1 MKLRT
6 AVLLLIAAIIVGFG
20 GWYLGR
26 TPDTERVAAA
36 QPAFPELGDKL
47 ANAAKIVIL
56 HDGATLELDR
66 AGTGQGGNW
75 TIAQRDFYPALPDK
89 VHALFVSL
97 AELRLVEPRT
107 SNPDQ
112 LGRLGLEDADK
123 TGATSTLVRVT
134 DAQVKPVAAILL
146 GDAFKPGEGA
156 AQASAGSGTAQLY
169 VRKPGETQSWLA
181 EGQITAN
188 TDPSEWMTGDL
199 SNISR
204 DKITSV
210 EVSHGDAKL
219 SFARQDG
226 KFALTAPADHPP
238 LDQSKV
244 DDVARGYE
252 WLALTGVEKAAD
264 MKGDPLGASVF
275 RTDDGLVLTATLVRN
290 DKDIW
295 AVFHAAGD
303 GAAAAQA
310 KTLSALF
317 DGWAYKIGDWKVA
330 ALVPTLDD
338 LKAKPP
344 EKPAVPAPTA
354 TPEPAPAPEAAH

>member
-6 AVLLLIAAIIVGFG
+6 ALLLLVIGVIVGLG

-26 TPDTERVAAA
+26 TPNTDQVAAS
-36 QPAFPELGDKL
+36 QPAFPGLGDNL
-47 ANAAKIVIL
+47 AKATKIVIL
-56 HDGATLELDR
+56 HDGTTLELDR
-66 AGTGQGGNW
+66 AGDDW
-75 TIAQRDFYPALPDK
+75 TIAQRAGYPALSDK

-107 SNPDQ
+107 SNPDL
-112 LGRLGLEDADK
+112 LGRLGLDD
-123 TGATSTLVRVT
+123 TGKPGAKSTLVRVS
-134 DAQVKPVAAILL
+134 DAQDKPVAAILL
-146 GDAFKPGEGA
+146 GNAFKPGEGA
-156 AQASAGSGTAQLY
+156 APASASGSASQLY
-169 VRKPGETQSWLA
+169 VRRADENQSWLA
-181 EGQITAN
+181 DGQITAN

-199 SNISR
+199 SNINR

-226 KFALTAPADHPP
+226 KFVLTAPADHPP
-238 LDQSKV
+238 LDPSKV

-252 WLALTGVEKAAD
+252 YLALTGVEKAAD
-264 MKGDPLGASVF
+264 MKGAALGSSVF

-295 AVFHAAGD
+295 AVFHAAGE

-310 KTLSALF
+310 TNFSKLF
-317 DGWAYKIGDWKVA
+317 DGWAYQIGNWKVA

-338 LKAKPP
+338 LKAKEP
-344 EKPAVPAPTA
+344 EKPA
-354 TPEPAPAPEAAH
+354 APAPEGTPTPEPSH